1 MRALRRR
8 VIGPL
13 LVAATVLSAGY
24 QIQAATAGAA
34 ASSGSSL
41 AACPLGTH
49 WDNIKQ
55 SCI

>member
-8 VIGPL
+8 VVGPL
-13 LVAATVLSAGY
+13 LVAATILSAGY

-34 ASSGSSL
+34 TSGGSSL

-49 WDNIKQ
+49 WDNTAQ
-55 SCI
+55 RCT